1 MATWIALLAAISI
14 TVLHAAEGSFV
25 HPHSEIKEFSMF
37 GNVYKALS
45 TKAMGAKQFEVW
57 RSTLNVG
64 SKTPRHVHETE
75 EVFIL
80 LKGHIKAI
88 IGNEEVHCLAPTT
101 LICPAHIPHQLINV
115 GDEPTEQIAIMG
127 IDSKICDTSDKE
139 MTIPWR

>member
-1 MATWIALLAAISI
+1 MTKWVAFFAIVSM
-14 TVLHAAEGSFV
+14 TVLYGAEHSFV

-37 GNVYKALS
+37 GNIYKALS
-45 TKAMGAKQFEVW
+45 TKAMGAKEFEVW

-80 LKGHIKAI
+80 LKGRIKAI
-88 IGNEEVHCLAPTT
+88 IGSEEVDCIAPTT

-127 IDSKICDTSDKE
+127 IDSKICDASNKE
-139 MTIPWR
+139 MAIPWR